1 MSSNMVQVACRA
13 ADPFAIAIIYQNNKY
28 LLQLRNN
35 IPTIVY
41 PRCWGLFGGHI
52 EEGKTPEK
60 ALVREIKEE
69 IDYDVVNFSKF
80 GNYEDNKV
88 IRHVFQFP
96 LNVDISQLTLKDG
109 WDFALVSADDI
120 RKGKI
125 YSHKANQIQPLGDI
139 HHKIL
144 LDYVRLFE

>member
-41 PRCWGLFGGHI
+41 PRCLGLFGGHI

-80 GNYEDNKV
+80 G
-88 IRHVFQFP
+88 
-96 LNVDISQLTLKDG
+96 TM
-109 WDFALVSADDI
+109 
-120 RKGKI
+120 KI
-125 YSHKANQIQPLGDI
+125 IK
-139 HHKIL
+139 
-144 LDYVRLFE
+144 

>member
-1 MSSNMVQVACRA
+1 M
-13 ADPFAIAIIYQNNKY
+13 
-28 LLQLRNN
+28 
-35 IPTIVY
+35 
-41 PRCWGLFGGHI
+41 
-52 EEGKTPEK
+52 
-60 ALVREIKEE
+60 
-69 IDYDVVNFSKF
+69 VNFSKF